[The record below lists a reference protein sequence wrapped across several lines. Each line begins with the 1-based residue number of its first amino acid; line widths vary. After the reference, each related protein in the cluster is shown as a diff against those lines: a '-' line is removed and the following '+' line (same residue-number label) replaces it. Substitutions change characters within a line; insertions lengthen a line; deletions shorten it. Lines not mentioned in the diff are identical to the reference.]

1 MWPGVP
7 LCSSRRSAPRPVARS
22 GLRLICLLS
31 VARSQRALPSR
42 RRRRNSA
49 RHSHARGHRPLRLSR
64 CPSAR
69 RTTRHSCRPVSAQES
84 RQTDEARPPRA
95 QARRGGAIAARGAR
109 GCFKDGARS
118 RCEKKGS
125 QGGGLGACGAAE
137 GATKGPTSKRTQTLL
152 RRVISQRLGRLGRVL
167 IGTFSF
173 LSSFRPPVIASCP
186 RLKPWNMCSPA
197 MSVDEADASPDGSQR
212 AWSGASRAKGAHT
225 VHDGGVASRDA
236 LRVRTRHC
244 ICWCPPSACQALVTP
259 TACSL
264 AARRWPLGTPG
275 LVGPAYTRRHEL
287 MFGAS
292 REKQAPEMSDS
303 VLQKYE
309 SISRL
314 LVSRRLY
321 YAYSGGRGAL
331 SLRRT

>member
-1 MWPGVP
+1 MKRGLPARRRAVAAP
-7 LCSSRRSAPRPVARS
+7 SPPAEPEAASRTAPAPAAKKKAPKVAASAPAAQQKVRR
-22 GLRLICLLS
+22 RD
-31 VARSQRALPSR
+31 QRANAR
-42 RRRRNSA
+42 RR
-49 RHSHARGHRPLRLSR
+49 
-64 CPSAR
+64 
-69 RTTRHSCRPVSAQES
+69 
-84 RQTDEARPPRA
+84 
-95 QARRGGAIAARGAR
+95 
-109 GCFKDGARS
+109 
-118 RCEKKGS
+118 
-125 QGGGLGACGAAE
+125 
-137 GATKGPTSKRTQTLL
+137 LL

-173 LSSFRPPVIASCP
+173 LSSFRSPVIASCP